1 MMMCVDGFNVW
12 EGKGGGNI
20 FGGVDVLGWE
30 WCFFDV
36 ILHMHHICLTHDA
49 DVLAGMPL
57 VQVIARFLCCRY
69 RHSAQVGLRDLEPE
83 RSEGSSPETP
93 ASLSSPASSAA
104 TTEARGDLVFTGIIR
119 ASRAEEQFEG
129 LVGLAPS
136 QEIIDHPDSRF
147 YAVWQIPGAGDTEVA
162 GIHYSIGDSAY
173 CSIIY
178 LNRGQFRGIAFRRY
192 PDLAAAQAA
201 FRAEAH
207 VHRLQAILAN
217 RLVQWRYAPQNRA

>member
-1 MMMCVDGFNVW
+1 MFVVHVFYMC
-12 EGKGGGNI
+12 
-20 FGGVDVLGWE
+20 
-30 WCFFDV
+30 
-36 ILHMHHICLTHDA
+36 MHHTCLTRDA
-49 DVLAGMPL
+49 EVLAGMPL
-57 VQVIARFLCCRY
+57 VQVIARVLCCRY

-83 RSEGSSPETP
+83 QSEDSSPETP

-104 TTEARGDLVFTGIIR
+104 STEARGDLDFAGIIR

-136 QEIIDHPDSRF
+136 QEITDHPDSRF

-162 GIHYSIGDSAY
+162 GIHYSVGSSAY

-178 LNRGQFRGIAFRRY
+178 LNRGQFRGISFRRY
-192 PDLAAAQAA
+192 PNLAAAQAA

-207 VHRLQAILAN
+207 VHRLPAILAN
-217 RLVQWRYAPQNRA
+217 RLVQWRYVPQNRA